1 MSTVESI
8 ESLNATL
15 EPLEALRGEHDQLE
29 EWVNDSFQ
37 SLEKL
42 HEDLSIWQA
51 ELARKQTEIDLREDA
66 VNRSRH
72 PDSVP
77 SEELAR
83 LGEDIEVIHQEN
95 QQLEE
100 ENAEQL
106 QVLEEVESRCAV
118 LAEELGSANHR
129 TEELAAALESARLQA
144 SSEQSRWKDEFRE
157 LRRLMETQH
166 TLLTDRVATTPESVP
181 PVSTGE
187 TNVGSRAAELR
198 KRAES
203 RRAAK
208 QRGQGSFKEPND
220 P

>member
-1 MSTVESI
+1 MSTL
-8 ESLNATL
+8 ESLDATL
-15 EPLEALRGEHDQLE
+15 EPLEALRGEHNQLE

-42 HEDLSIWQA
+42 HEDLSVWQS

-66 VNRSRH
+66 VNRSH
-72 PDSVP
+72 DSDGMP

-83 LGEDIEVIHQEN
+83 LGEDIESIHQEN

-106 QVLEEVESRCAV
+106 QVLDEVESRCAV

-129 TEELAAALESARLQA
+129 TEELAAALELARLQA
-144 SSEQSRWKDEFRE
+144 SGERSRWEEEFRE

-166 TLLTDRVATTPESVP
+166 TLLNDRVATTPESVP
-181 PVSTGE
+181 PASTGE

-198 KRAES
+198 KRAEL

-208 QRGQGSFKEPND
+208 QHGQGSPKESND
-220 P
+220 S